1 MTTRRLF
8 IVFGLIVLAL
18 LASAAVSWQA
28 ASQVIQNEQRV
39 VHTQQIISELRG
51 LNSALVN
58 AEAAKFIY
66 GYTRQA
72 ESLTPFYSA
81 KDSLHAHLA
90 RIEAL
95 TQDNPEQQQ
104 RAEFL
109 REAATAKYARL
120 DSVVQLSRLHGLRAA
135 QPYMADRRGQT
146 LLARVRLIVDEM
158 SSAEE
163 AQLVVRSAASQA
175 SVNRLMGTIGL
186 TTLMGLVMVG
196 FLYRLVERYLTLQRI
211 EQEGMAASNERLAVA
226 VDERTHELQDAN
238 AGLQRLTEEL
248 QRSNRELQDFA
259 YVASHDLQEPLRK
272 IRAFSNLLVTDYGSH
287 LDDEGRHYLERV
299 DDAATRMSRLISDLL
314 TFSRVTSKARP
325 PEPISLHEILANVLD
340 DLDVALHEAA
350 AVVEVSP
357 ELPVVM
363 ADPVQVHQLF
373 QNLVGN
379 AVKFRR
385 FDRPVRVNIWAE
397 EATLPPSSIP
407 MTSLFVRDNG
417 IGFDDKYAERIFAP
431 FERLHAK
438 QHYAGT
444 GIGLAVC
451 RRIVERHGGTIRTT
465 STPNEGA
472 TFILTLPLALPSLPP
487 PPSDDRLT

>member
-272 IRAFSNLLVTDYGSH
+272 I
-287 LDDEGRHYLERV
+287 
-299 DDAATRMSRLISDLL
+299 
-314 TFSRVTSKARP
+314 
-325 PEPISLHEILANVLD
+325 
-340 DLDVALHEAA
+340 
-350 AVVEVSP
+350 
-357 ELPVVM
+357 
-363 ADPVQVHQLF
+363 
-373 QNLVGN
+373 
-379 AVKFRR
+379 
-385 FDRPVRVNIWAE
+385 
-397 EATLPPSSIP
+397 
-407 MTSLFVRDNG
+407 
-417 IGFDDKYAERIFAP
+417 
-431 FERLHAK
+431 
-438 QHYAGT
+438 
-444 GIGLAVC
+444 
-451 RRIVERHGGTIRTT
+451 
-465 STPNEGA
+465 
-472 TFILTLPLALPSLPP
+472 
-487 PPSDDRLT
+487 